1 MLYRGDITSKRKYGA
16 IRSSLPM
23 IWKEDNS
30 GKKHIE
36 FMENISVPRIMLYK
50 KLLEQMNT
58 VDIGQLHDVREELCE
73 GMEDGDKVD
82 GRYRDLL
89 PLLLRLAK
97 FYVC

>member
-1 MLYRGDITSKRKYGA
+1 
-16 IRSSLPM
+16 M